1 MLRGSRF
8 APVELAKRGAL
19 WIVGLCVI
27 VFFYGLGKLE
37 LVREPAELPL
47 TALDHAIPFV
57 PWTVWLYGTITWA
70 SLAAW
75 LTLPHRAAAA
85 RLMAAIT
92 VASAACALVFVVW
105 PTTFPRGLY
114 PLPEGLDARTLAELT
129 ELRDDDSPSNCFPSL
144 HVALAWGIALTW
156 ASYLRPRWLSPL
168 PVLWALVVS
177 VTTVTTKQ
185 HYVVDVPAGMLVG
198 GLAFWAAR
206 RIVPSGHATPIW
218 MRIGERLE
226 PRWEAHRARLA
237 KLRETVEAGQWS
249 LEEIAWP
256 KGPLPPLD
264 PTLVRLIN
272 ELIYVE
278 EIAGMN
284 FAILA
289 RASRSEDLRVLYT
302 LFAEEEK
309 RHADGLRRV
318 LALHEAPLRPPG
330 LGNSLVLD
338 EFDALDPESVGD
350 IYLIATANPVFE
362 TMLDAGTVPFL
373 RTHPALESEWFEDFV
388 KRITRDESA
397 HLAVNWMVIREAGE
411 RYRGLKG
418 LRLLLNPSIF
428 RGMIAVPFMS
438 LDVYSLAH
446 RLGYRFETLLPAFGK
461 LWRLHRRY
469 GELRHFPLWWVF
481 RTFTAAGAIATIVTA
496 GLVRAGL
503 LFVRF
508 WTTFTSLTDA
518 LARLAWGRGLLVKR
532 GLPVPVARRA
542 G

>member
-1 MLRGSRF
+1 MLRS
-8 APVELAKRGAL
+8 PVEIVKRL
-19 WIVGLCVI
+19 IFWVIGLFVI

-37 LVREPAELPL
+37 LVATPTELPL
-47 TALDHAIPFV
+47 TSLDRAIPFV
-57 PWTVWLYGTITWA
+57 PWTVWLYGTITWT
-70 SLAAW
+70 SFVAW
-75 LTLPHRAAAA
+75 LSVRERADAA

-92 VASAACALVFVVW
+92 VASAACALVFIVW

-114 PLPEGLDARTLAELT
+114 PLPEGLGARTLAELA

-156 ASYLRPRWLSPL
+156 ASWIRRRPLAVL
-168 PVLWALVVS
+168 PIAWALVVS

-198 GLAFWAAR
+198 AFAWWAAR
-206 RIVPSGHATPIW
+206 RIIPTERATPVW
-218 MRIGERLE
+218 MRTGTRLE
-226 PRWEAHRARLA
+226 PRWEAHQARLA

-249 LEEIAWP
+249 LDEVDWP
-256 KGPLPPLD
+256 EGPLPPLD
-264 PTLVRLIN
+264 PTLVRLVN

-289 RASRSEDLRVLYT
+289 RASKSEDLRVLYT
-302 LFAEEEK
+302 CFAEEEK

-318 LALHEAPLRPPG
+318 LELHEAPLRPPG
-330 LGNSLVLD
+330 LGNSMVLD

-350 IYLIATANPVFE
+350 VFLIATANPVFE

-373 RTHPALESEWFEDFV
+373 REHPALASPWFDDFV

-411 RYRGLKG
+411 RYAGLRG
-418 LRLLLNPSIF
+418 LRLLLNPSIL

-469 GELRHFPLWWVF
+469 PELRWFPLWWVF

-508 WTTFTSLTDA
+508 WTTFTSLTD
-518 LARLAWGRGLLVKR
+518 LVARFAWGRALLAKR
-532 GLPVPVARRA
+532 GLPLPGRVAS
-542 G
+542 